1 MESST
6 QPFMTLEQAF
16 SMKGELALI
25 TGGATGIGRA
35 IAQAF
40 IEAGARVVLVGR
52 RRELLEQAAAELGP
66 QAGWAVHDVVDT
78 GHVPAL
84 AEDVRARYGDVTV
97 LVNNAGHHL
106 KKTIEETDEAEFRS
120 MLDTHVT
127 GAYALTRAFIGPM
140 IERGSGN
147 VLFTASMTSLMGLT
161 RVFAYSTAKSAY
173 LGMVRSLAVDLS
185 PKGIR
190 VNAIAPGF
198 IETEISRKA
207 FDSDPARK
215 QRVLSRTPLGRLG
228 STEDIGWAAV
238 YLCSPAGRFVNGVV
252 LPVDGGVLIGF

>member
-1 MESST
+1 MPA
-6 QPFMTLEQAF
+6 QPLLFSFPQAF
-16 SMKGELALI
+16 SLAGELALI

-40 IEAGARVVLVGR
+40 IQAGARVVLVGR
-52 RRELLEQAAAELGP
+52 RRDRLEATAAELGAA
-66 QAGWAVHDVVDT
+66 AGWAVHDVADT
-78 GHVPAL
+78 AHVPAL
-84 AEDVRARYGDVTV
+84 ADDVRARYGAVTT

-106 KKTIEETDEAEFRS
+106 KKSVEDTDEAEFRH

-127 GAYALTRAFIGPM
+127 GAYALTRAFIPAM
-140 IERGSGN
+140 IERRQGHI
-147 VLFTASMTSLMGLT
+147 LFTASMTSFFGLS

-173 LGMVRSLAVDLS
+173 LGMVRSLAVDIS

-207 FDSDPARK
+207 FESDPARK
-215 QRVLSRTPLGRLG
+215 NRVISRTPLGRFG
-228 STEDIGWAAV
+228 TPEDVAWAAV
-238 YLCSPAGRFVNGVV
+238 YLCAPAARFVNGVV

>member
-106 KKTIEETDEAEFRS
+106 KKTIEETEEAEFRS

-127 GAYALTRAFIGPM
+127 GAYALTRTFIGPM

>member
-1 MESST
+1 
-6 QPFMTLEQAF
+6 
-16 SMKGELALI
+16 MKGELALI

-40 IEAGARVVLVGR
+40 LEAGARVVLVGR

>member
-1 MESST
+1 
-6 QPFMTLEQAF
+6 MTLEQAF

-84 AEDVRARYGDVTV
+84 AEDVRVRYGDVTV

-106 KKTIEETDEAEFRS
+106 KKTIEETEEAEFRS

-127 GAYALTRAFIGPM
+127 GAYALTRTFIGPM

-190 VNAIAPGF
+190 VNAIAKF
-198 IETEISRKA
+198 R
-207 FDSDPARK
+207 AR
-215 QRVLSRTPLGRLG
+215 LSTPTLRA
-228 STEDIGWAAV
+228 SSA
-238 YLCSPAGRFVNGVV
+238 C
-252 LPVDGGVLIGF
+252 